1 MLGKLYTTHKD
12 VQAGVGEKL
21 DSQKK
26 ETLGNMGG
34 VTNLFTEF
42 LTKDAN
48 EVYITQKELEKG
60 SKLLLT
66 EGRRL
71 AENTARWIDTVERLN
86 KSLNEI
92 GDIENWASVM
102 ERDFFVVAKTLENV
116 YSLPPTTSPS
126 L

>member
-1 MLGKLYTTHKD
+1 MLGRLYTVHK
-12 VQAGVGEKL
+12 VQQSDTDEQRDL
-21 DSQKK
+21 HKK
-26 ETLGNMGG
+26 EAVDNVEG
-34 VTNLFTEF
+34 VTTLFSEF

-48 EVYITQKELEKG
+48 EAYITQKELEKG
-60 SKLLLT
+60 SKLLLA

-71 AENTARWIDTVERLN
+71 AENTVKWINTVERLN

-92 GDIENWASVM
+92 GDLENWSSIM
-102 ERDFFVVAKTLENV
+102 ERDLFVVAKTLENV